1 MDPMTAMVLLSAG
14 KVGLD
19 FLSGRSAASK
29 QAEEVRMRE
38 NYRQSLYDMNEVA
51 LQASYNRN
59 IRANM
64 LSEGINLGR
73 QASALAKANI
83 GVAGTTVPAFGSI
96 MAKTDFENQGYHLNF
111 IAQAGKLGINRSASR
126 KAKAAGSGDFTLG
139 EGLNLLGNV
148 VGEAATLLSAN
159 QSMGDS

>member
-1 MDPMTAMVLLSAG
+1 MDPMTAMALLSAG

-19 FLSGRSAASK
+19 FVAGRSAATK
-29 QAEEVRMRE
+29 KAEEVQMRE

-73 QASALAKANI
+73 QATALAKANI
-83 GVAGTTVPAFGSI
+83 GVAGTAVPAFGSI
-96 MAKTDFENQGYHLNF
+96 MAKTDFENQGYHLSF
-111 IAQAGKLGINRSASR
+111 IAQAGKLGISRSASR
-126 KAKAAGSGDFTLG
+126 RAKKAGSGDFSLG
-139 EGLNLLGNV
+139 EGLNLLSNI
-148 VGEAATLLSAN
+148 VGEASTLISAS
-159 QSMGDS
+159 QAGGGS